1 MCAARVLLR
10 KIINSRNG
18 KEFNTLKIFKKKLR
32 EEIKHI
38 ENATEIMKWKG
49 GDFIKKMLEE
59 RTHIKKLRMSVREY
73 TRALEKKNLTVD
85 ITN

>member
-49 GDFIKKMLEE
+49 EDFSKKMLEE

-73 TRALEKKNLTVD
+73 TRALEKKKSHS
-85 ITN
+85 